1 MLGRKPADDHDG
13 DDDHENEY
21 VKHPNALETADG
33 ELATSWRRPFLVTQ
47 LDVQV
52 GEVEHLDNDKIN
64 DTNWNINNAKGMSK
78 MNNHPTKT
86 SP

>member
-1 MLGRKPADDHDG
+1 MIDDG
-13 DDDHENEY
+13 NYNSDDNNDYGNEY
-21 VKHPNALETADG
+21 VEHPNALETADG

-47 LDVQV
+47 LDVKIR
-52 GEVEHLDNDKIN
+52 EVEHLDNDKTN
-64 DTNWNINNAKGMSK
+64 DTNWNIDNANDMSK